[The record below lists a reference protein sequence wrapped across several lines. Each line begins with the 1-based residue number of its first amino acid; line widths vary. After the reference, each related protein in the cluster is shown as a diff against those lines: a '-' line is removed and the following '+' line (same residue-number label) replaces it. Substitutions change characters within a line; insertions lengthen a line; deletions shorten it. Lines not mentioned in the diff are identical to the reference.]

1 MLLALADL
9 VEWRLGDVDVAVL
22 DERLHVAVEEREEQR
37 ADVGAVD
44 IRISHDDDLAVT
56 ALREVEVL
64 ADARAEGRDHRADLG
79 IGEDLVESCL
89 LDVED
94 LAAQRQDGLE
104 AAVAALLGGAA
115 CGITLDEVDLGL
127 LRIFDGAVGEL
138 ARQARHLEGVLAA
151 RELACLAGGFARTG
165 GHDGLLDDA
174 LRDGRVLVEVLG
186 EALRDDRVDDAA
198 DLGVAELR
206 LRLALKLRLADLEAD
221 DTGQA
226 LAHIVAREVG
236 VLVLEDALL
245 AREVIGCARQREL
258 EAGEVRAALFRVDV
272 VDEGVDILLVTVVVL
287 HGDLDDSCVLDAVE
301 VDGLGVQHFFLAV
314 EVLDERADAALE
326 VERLTADR
334 LDALVVQAD
343 RDAVV
348 EEGELAQAMAQRL
361 VAVRRDRE
369 DLRVRHEVDAR
380 TRLRRRADDCQRL
393 RRHAALEGDLV
404 DLAVA
409 LDLDFHARRQ
419 GVDDGNADAV
429 QAARHLVAVAAELAA
444 RVQDGQ
450 DDLDGRLAAL
460 VHVDRDAAAVV
471 DDRDAVVLVDR
482 HVDVVAVAGE
492 RLIDG
497 VVDDLVDEMV
507 QAALA
512 RAADVHARAHADGL
526 EPLEDL
532 DLLGAVVGLDS
543 RDFGARLIR
552 VDLDARRVEVLIR
565 EVLGLLLRRRSSL
578 RLVIRRQSQVDGFLI
593 VIVCHKNSLLPFSRY
608 LPIS

>member
-1 MLLALADL
+1 M
-9 VEWRLGDVDVAVL
+9 
-22 DERLHVAVEEREEQR
+22 
-37 ADVGAVD
+37 
-44 IRISHDDDLAVT
+44 
-56 ALREVEVL
+56 
-64 ADARAEGRDHRADLG
+64 
-79 IGEDLVESCL
+79 
-89 LDVED
+89 
-94 LAAQRQDGLE
+94 
-104 AAVAALLGGAA
+104 
-115 CGITLDEVDLGL
+115 
-127 LRIFDGAVGEL
+127 
-138 ARQARHLEGVLAA
+138 
-151 RELACLAGGFARTG
+151 
-165 GHDGLLDDA
+165 
-174 LRDGRVLVEVLG
+174 
-186 EALRDDRVDDAA
+186 
-198 DLGVAELR
+198 
-206 LRLALKLRLADLEAD
+206 
-221 DTGQA
+221 
-226 LAHIVAREVG
+226 
-236 VLVLEDALL
+236 
-245 AREVIGCARQREL
+245 
-258 EAGEVRAALFRVDV
+258 RAALFRVDV

-287 HGDLDDSCVLDAVE
+287 HGDLDDSRVLDAVE

-314 EVLDERADAALE
+314 EVLDERADATLK

-334 LDALVVQAD
+334 LDALVVQANG
-343 RDAVV
+343 DAVV

-380 TRLRRRADDCQRL
+380 PRLCRRADDCQRL
-393 RRHAALEGDLV
+393 RRHAALKGDLV

-429 QAARHLVAVAAELAA
+429 QAARDLVAVAAELAA

-507 QAALA
+507 QTALA